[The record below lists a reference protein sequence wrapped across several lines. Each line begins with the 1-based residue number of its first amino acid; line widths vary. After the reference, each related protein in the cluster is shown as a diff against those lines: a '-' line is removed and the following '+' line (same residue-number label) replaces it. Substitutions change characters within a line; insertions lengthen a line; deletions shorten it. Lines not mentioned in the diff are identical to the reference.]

1 MPRELT
7 WPGIPPLEPGD
18 LSAALGLGPKH
29 EHVWRT
35 VGYGGAGWYLLRCDE
50 CGAEEIA

>member
-1 MPRELT
+1 MTRREFFARIL
-7 WPGIPPLEPGD
+7 
-18 LSAALGLGPKH
+18 AALGIRPKH
-29 EHVWRT
+29 EHTWRT